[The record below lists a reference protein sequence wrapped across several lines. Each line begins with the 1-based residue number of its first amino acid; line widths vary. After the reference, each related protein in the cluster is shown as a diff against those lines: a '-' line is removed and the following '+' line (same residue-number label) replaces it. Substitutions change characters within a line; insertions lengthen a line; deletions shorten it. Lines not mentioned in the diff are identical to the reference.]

1 MNIEKKYSLEDYGK
15 LFDDFLN
22 NLFRS
27 PQGIITA
34 ILVVAAVLGAL
45 TCFYTVAPEEQ
56 AVVTRFGRFVTTT
69 PSGLHFK
76 IPFYID
82 QVQKIKTERVFEEGF
97 GVYANAAPDTSDF
110 KSAFKGRALNEESLM
125 LTGDLNVINVSWV
138 VQYKV
143 ADPKKLLFN
152 SAKPIQNIRDISQA
166 TMRRVVG
173 DRRVD
178 DVIRRTGIEE
188 EAKRLTQE
196 VLDRYD
202 IGVEITLVKIQE
214 AKPPVP
220 VQPSFNEVNSAK
232 QEQERAINEAEAHY
246 NQVIPQARGE
256 AEKRIAEGRGKGVA
270 LVNEAKGNVDKFVKL
285 LAEYKKAPDITR
297 ERLYLE
303 SMESLLARMKSVV
316 VVDPKV
322 EGLLPVF
329 SPGSGSKSLTHR
341 RTDTLKTLESGGQ
354 E

>member
-1 MNIEKKYSLEDYGK
+1 MNIEKKYSFEDYGK
-15 LFDDFLN
+15 AFEDFLHKIFN
-22 NLFRS
+22 SPTGLFS
-27 PQGIITA
+27 A
-34 ILVVAAVLGAL
+34 LGLLAL
-45 TCFYTVAPEEQ
+45 LIALLTSFYTVAPEEE
-56 AVVTRFGRFVTTT
+56 AVVTRFGKFVTTT

-82 QVQKIKTERVFEEGF
+82 QVTKIKTKRVFEEGF
-97 GVYANAAPDTSDF
+97 GLYAASGTDTTEFKNSF
-110 KSAFKGRALNEESLM
+110 KSRALNEESLM

-143 ADPKKLLFN
+143 SDPKKLLFH

-178 DVIRRTGIEE
+178 DVIRRTGIED

-202 IGVEITLVKIQE
+202 IGVEILLVKIQE

-246 NQVIPQARGE
+246 NQIIPQARGE
-256 AEKRIAEGRGKGVA
+256 AEKRVLEARGKAVA
-270 LVNEAKGNVDKFVKL
+270 LVNEAKGNVEKFNKL
-285 LAEYKKAPDITR
+285 LVEYKKAPEITR
-297 ERLYLE
+297 TRLYLE
-303 SMESLLARMKSVV
+303 SMESLLERMKSVV
-316 VVDPKV
+316 IVDPKV
-322 EGLLPVF
+322 QGLLPVF
-329 SPGSGSKSLTHR
+329 GPGALTKTHKKLEQLKL
-341 RTDTLKTLESGGQ
+341 TDAQGTQ